1 MSGRSAISN
10 FSERIA
16 DAGDMMERTLGV
28 VFLAAAVVVVTCVAA
43 LIAAGTFAVI
53 HPGNDFGFGHGL
65 GGSGSGSGGG
75 GDIIVVPAPPF

>member
-28 VFLAAAVVVVTCVAA
+28 VFLAAVVVVVTCVAA
-43 LIAAGTFAVI
+43 LVAAGTFAVL
-53 HPGNDFGFGHGL
+53 HPGNDFGSGHGL
-65 GGSGSGSGGG
+65 GGSGGG